1 MCALSYLNEKNRMKQ
16 IEPVSFDRKM
26 RYNSAISFNLYREVS
41 DMAQGFLEQQAKR
54 INRKNKRLFLF
65 LLVVDVGLIG
75 GIFFAVRG
83 VMDLSDY
90 TTRKV
95 VAGLVILGVLMLISV
110 IFGLVVSARSAA
122 DSSKSLILLFPERT
136 KEETARIIDREVA
149 EGKVL
154 VDEYVGEFSDGQTPY
169 GDRILLLPSYFL
181 FCSAMGKVTVIPRD
195 KIYWICA
202 QAGRK
207 GRSSF
212 IVRLIVFNEK
222 KTFYIEGVD
231 VAHVEKIAD
240 KLYRHI
246 PNVFS
251 GYDPFTLSYEL
262 DALFDKNRGEF
273 VRFYEEE
280 RRKKGLA

>member
-1 MCALSYLNEKNRMKQ
+1 
-16 IEPVSFDRKM
+16 
-26 RYNSAISFNLYREVS
+26 
-41 DMAQGFLEQQAKR
+41 MAQGFLEQQAKR

-65 LLVVDVGLIG
+65 LLVLNAGLIG
-75 GIFFAVRG
+75 GIYFAVREA
-83 VMDLSDY
+83 MDLSDY
-90 TTRKV
+90 RTQKV
-95 VAGLVILGVLMLISV
+95 VAGLVILGVLVMVSV
-110 IFGLVVSARSAA
+110 IVGLAASARSAA
-122 DSSKSLILLFPERT
+122 DSSKSLILLFPGNT
-136 KEETARIIDREVA
+136 KEETAQIIDREVA

-202 QAGRK
+202 QVGRK

-240 KLYRHI
+240 KLYRHM

-262 DALFDKNRGEF
+262 DALFDRNRGEF

-280 RRKKGLA
+280 KKKRGMA

>member
-1 MCALSYLNEKNRMKQ
+1 
-16 IEPVSFDRKM
+16 
-26 RYNSAISFNLYREVS
+26 
-41 DMAQGFLEQQAKR
+41 MAQGFLEQQAKR

-65 LLVVDVGLIG
+65 LLVLNAGLIG
-75 GIFFAVRG
+75 GIYFAVREA
-83 VMDLSDY
+83 MDLSDY
-90 TTRKV
+90 RTQKV
-95 VAGLVILGVLMLISV
+95 VAGLVILGVLMMVSV
-110 IFGLVVSARSAA
+110 IIGLVASARSAA
-122 DSSKSLILLFPERT
+122 DSSKSLILLFPGNT
-136 KEETARIIDREVA
+136 KEETAQIIDREVA

-154 VDEYVGEFSDGQTPY
+154 VDEY
-169 GDRILLLPSYFL
+169 FL
-181 FCSAMGKVTVIPRD
+181 FCSGMGKVTVIPRD

-202 QAGRK
+202 QVGRK

-240 KLYRHI
+240 KLYRHM

-262 DALFDKNRGEF
+262 DALFDRNRGEF

-280 RRKKGLA
+280 KKKRGMA